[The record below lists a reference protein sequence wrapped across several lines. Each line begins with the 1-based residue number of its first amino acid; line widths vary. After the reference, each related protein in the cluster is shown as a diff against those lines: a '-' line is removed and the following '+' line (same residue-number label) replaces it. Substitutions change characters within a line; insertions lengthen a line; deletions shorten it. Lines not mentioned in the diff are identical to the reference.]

1 MSRNIWIKGV
11 DKNGT
16 QGEKNLRTVAVGIVA
31 AGAALA
37 ARGAESFP
45 FGVAIVFLGL
55 IVYYVAHKTE

>member
-1 MSRNIWIKGV
+1 VVTKE
-11 DKNGT
+11 
-16 QGEKNLRTVAVGIVA
+16 EKSLRTVAVGIVA

-37 ARGAESFP
+37 ARGTESFP